1 MPTTDNYGCDDCG
14 VSDVRNCTCDHV
26 CTDCTLDGC
35 DGTGDECPCNYEC
48 HGGPIE
54 SATDDKGE

>member
-26 CTDCTLDGC
+26 CTDCTLDAC
-35 DGTGDECPCNYEC
+35 DGTGEECPCNYEC
-48 HGGPIE
+48 HGG
-54 SATDDKGE
+54 TQGK